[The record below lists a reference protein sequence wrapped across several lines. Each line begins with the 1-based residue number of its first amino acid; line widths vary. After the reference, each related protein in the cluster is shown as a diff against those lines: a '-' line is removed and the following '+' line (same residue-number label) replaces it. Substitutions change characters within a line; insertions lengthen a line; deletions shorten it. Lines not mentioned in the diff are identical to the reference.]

1 MKALSFILRMAA
13 AIVKLVGPV
22 VALACRQL
30 EVHPPDFYQ
39 PFFCIRFLQAF
50 LQRLFADI
58 QAANA

>member
-1 MKALSFILRMAA
+1 MKALSFILRMVA

-22 VALACRQL
+22 AALACDEL
-30 EVHPPDFYQ
+30 DVHPPDF
-39 PFFCIRFLQAF
+39 CRRF